1 MLDGRDLT
9 TVPVD
14 KIALAR
20 VGRAFQHAELFPHM
34 TVSENLLVGRH
45 LLIAPGIFSGAFYF
59 GRARR
64 EEMEERKT
72 IEHIIDF
79 FELYRYRDMPA
90 GDLPYGVQK
99 LVGVARALA
108 LDPKLLLLDEP
119 STGLMR
125 EEKENFARYLLRIR
139 HELHLTVLWVE
150 HDMQLVADLADRIV
164 VLSYGEVIAD
174 GAPEIVRKMS
184 KVVEAYLGAGEA
196 APKRYYARGLPVV
209 APKVPQCD
217 SGSFA
222 APPELRERRAK
233 ASEEPILTTVPR
245 HLVEGERVGFHSG
258 VEPKDAATLII
269 IDQAGNEPKVCL
281 AGATR
286 AMCSYRRNSFFPVGV
301 SMPPTARCRRLCRY
315 VRIPKENCWQIP
327 GIRVARMPRRL
338 R

>member
-1 MLDGRDLT
+1 MALDIQDVRLRFGGVTALNGVGFKANDGELVAVVGPNGAGKTALLNCISGVYRPTSGHIMLDGRDLT

-45 LLIAPGIFSGAFYF
+45 LLMRAGIFSGAIYF

-64 EEMEERKT
+64 EEMEQRDR

-79 FELYRYRDMPA
+79 FELYRYRDVPA
-90 GDLPYGVQK
+90 GDLPYGAQK

-139 HELHLTVLWVE
+139 HELRLTVLWVE
-150 HDMQLVADLADRIV
+150 HDMQLVTDLADRIV

-174 GAPEIVRKMS
+174 GTPDAVRKMP
-184 KVVEAYLGAGEA
+184 KVIEAYLGAE
-196 APKRYYARGLPVV
+196 
-209 APKVPQCD
+209 
-217 SGSFA
+217 
-222 APPELRERRAK
+222 
-233 ASEEPILTTVPR
+233 
-245 HLVEGERVGFHSG
+245 
-258 VEPKDAATLII
+258 
-269 IDQAGNEPKVCL
+269 
-281 AGATR
+281 
-286 AMCSYRRNSFFPVGV
+286 
-301 SMPPTARCRRLCRY
+301 
-315 VRIPKENCWQIP
+315 
-327 GIRVARMPRRL
+327 
-338 R
+338 

>member
-1 MLDGRDLT
+1 MALDIQDVRLQFGGVTALNGVGFKANDGELVAVVGPNGAGKTALLNCINGVYRPSSGHIILDGRDLT

-45 LLIAPGIFSGAFYF
+45 LLMRAGIFSGAIYF

-64 EEMEERKT
+64 EEMEQRDR

-79 FELYRYRDMPA
+79 FELYRYRDVPA
-90 GDLPYGVQK
+90 GDLPYGAQK

-139 HELHLTVLWVE
+139 HELRLTVLWVE
-150 HDMQLVADLADRIV
+150 HDMQLVSDLADRIV

-174 GAPEIVRKMS
+174 GTPDVVCKMP
-184 KVVEAYLGAGEA
+184 KVIEAYLGAE
-196 APKRYYARGLPVV
+196 
-209 APKVPQCD
+209 
-217 SGSFA
+217 
-222 APPELRERRAK
+222 
-233 ASEEPILTTVPR
+233 
-245 HLVEGERVGFHSG
+245 
-258 VEPKDAATLII
+258 
-269 IDQAGNEPKVCL
+269 
-281 AGATR
+281 
-286 AMCSYRRNSFFPVGV
+286 
-301 SMPPTARCRRLCRY
+301 
-315 VRIPKENCWQIP
+315 
-327 GIRVARMPRRL
+327 
-338 R
+338 

>member
-1 MLDGRDLT
+1 MALDIQDVRLRFGGVTALNGVGFKANDGELVAVVGPNGAGKTALLNCINGVYRPSSGHIMLDGRDLT

-45 LLIAPGIFSGAFYF
+45 LLMRAGIFSGAIYF

-64 EEMEERKT
+64 EEMEQRDR

-79 FELYRYRDMPA
+79 FELYRYRDVPA
-90 GDLPYGVQK
+90 GDLPYGAQK

-139 HELHLTVLWVE
+139 HELRLTVLWVE
-150 HDMQLVADLADRIV
+150 HDMQLVSDLADRIV

-174 GAPEIVRKMS
+174 GTPDVVCKMP
-184 KVVEAYLGAGEA
+184 KVIEAYLGAE
-196 APKRYYARGLPVV
+196 
-209 APKVPQCD
+209 
-217 SGSFA
+217 
-222 APPELRERRAK
+222 
-233 ASEEPILTTVPR
+233 
-245 HLVEGERVGFHSG
+245 
-258 VEPKDAATLII
+258 
-269 IDQAGNEPKVCL
+269 
-281 AGATR
+281 
-286 AMCSYRRNSFFPVGV
+286 
-301 SMPPTARCRRLCRY
+301 
-315 VRIPKENCWQIP
+315 
-327 GIRVARMPRRL
+327 
-338 R
+338 

>member
-1 MLDGRDLT
+1 MALDIQDVRLRFGGVTALNGVGFKANDGELVAVVGPNGAGKTALLNCINGVYRPSSGHIMLDGRDLT

-45 LLIAPGIFSGAFYF
+45 LLMRAGIFSGAIYF

-64 EEMEERKT
+64 EEMEQRDR

-79 FELYRYRDMPA
+79 FELYRYRDVPA
-90 GDLPYGVQK
+90 GDLPYGAQK

-139 HELHLTVLWVE
+139 HELRLTVLWVE
-150 HDMQLVADLADRIV
+150 HDMQLVSDLADRIV

-174 GAPEIVRKMS
+174 GTPDVVRKMP
-184 KVVEAYLGAGEA
+184 KVIEAYLGAE
-196 APKRYYARGLPVV
+196 
-209 APKVPQCD
+209 
-217 SGSFA
+217 
-222 APPELRERRAK
+222 
-233 ASEEPILTTVPR
+233 
-245 HLVEGERVGFHSG
+245 
-258 VEPKDAATLII
+258 
-269 IDQAGNEPKVCL
+269 
-281 AGATR
+281 
-286 AMCSYRRNSFFPVGV
+286 
-301 SMPPTARCRRLCRY
+301 
-315 VRIPKENCWQIP
+315 
-327 GIRVARMPRRL
+327 
-338 R
+338 

>member
-45 LLIAPGIFSGAFYF
+45 LLMRAGIFSGAIYF

-64 EEMEERKT
+64 EEMEQRDR

-79 FELYRYRDMPA
+79 FELYRYRDVPA
-90 GDLPYGVQK
+90 GDLPYGAQK

-139 HELHLTVLWVE
+139 HELRLTVLWVE
-150 HDMQLVADLADRIV
+150 HDMQLVSDLADRIV

-174 GAPEIVRKMS
+174 GTPDVVCKMP
-184 KVVEAYLGAGEA
+184 KVIEAYLGAE
-196 APKRYYARGLPVV
+196 
-209 APKVPQCD
+209 
-217 SGSFA
+217 
-222 APPELRERRAK
+222 
-233 ASEEPILTTVPR
+233 
-245 HLVEGERVGFHSG
+245 
-258 VEPKDAATLII
+258 
-269 IDQAGNEPKVCL
+269 
-281 AGATR
+281 
-286 AMCSYRRNSFFPVGV
+286 
-301 SMPPTARCRRLCRY
+301 
-315 VRIPKENCWQIP
+315 
-327 GIRVARMPRRL
+327 
-338 R
+338 

>member
-1 MLDGRDLT
+1 MALEIQDVRLRFGGVTALNGVGFKANDGELVAVVGPNGAGKTALLNCINGVYRPTSGHIMLDGRDLT

-45 LLIAPGIFSGAFYF
+45 LLMRAGIFSGAIYF

-64 EEMEERKT
+64 EEMEQRDR

-79 FELYRYRDMPA
+79 FELYRYRDVPA
-90 GDLPYGVQK
+90 GDLPYGAQK

-139 HELHLTVLWVE
+139 HELRLTVLWVE
-150 HDMQLVADLADRIV
+150 HDMQLVSDLADRIV

-174 GAPEIVRKMS
+174 GTPDVVRKMP
-184 KVVEAYLGAGEA
+184 KVIEAYLGAE
-196 APKRYYARGLPVV
+196 
-209 APKVPQCD
+209 
-217 SGSFA
+217 
-222 APPELRERRAK
+222 
-233 ASEEPILTTVPR
+233 
-245 HLVEGERVGFHSG
+245 
-258 VEPKDAATLII
+258 
-269 IDQAGNEPKVCL
+269 
-281 AGATR
+281 
-286 AMCSYRRNSFFPVGV
+286 
-301 SMPPTARCRRLCRY
+301 
-315 VRIPKENCWQIP
+315 
-327 GIRVARMPRRL
+327 
-338 R
+338 